1 MRQIGN
7 YTVDDVPVGEGGMG
21 RVLRGWA
28 PNGLLVAIKEI
39 LPEFV
44 VDSEFRYRIQQEIKF
59 LVKLRGKPGIVNVY
73 DSFEL
78 NNHLYIVMEFVEGQS
93 IEQYVNASGPVPVK
107 AAVKFMVRILE
118 AMQYVHGELLVHR
131 DIKPGNIMIR
141 PDNSICI
148 LDFGV
153 AKNSDQ
159 SSGGG
164 HTVMGTVIGTDGYM
178 SPEQANGMSI
188 DHRSDIYSLGCVF
201 FYMLTG
207 KHAYTSDGNDVK
219 MMMDI
224 VNKPFPRLKDF
235 ISNVPS
241 EVNEAMEK
249 ATNKN
254 MMLRYQSCREFGM
267 DLTAYLKRVDGG
279 TKIDPPTSP
288 ENLSVSVGREMCD
301 ICAGVDN
308 QKVSRHHADVKYKL
322 RDGKPYYVYTDCSSN
337 GTTIDGNKLSRGMS
351 FNVPE
356 GVTPTIWLANDPSA
370 ALDWS
375 QVVELMKSKLASVQD
390 AESDK
395 ITDERSEDPGDG
407 DDNGKHQ
414 SFIDKI
420 KTFFGRLSI

>member
-1 MRQIGN
+1 MRQIGH

-39 LPEFV
+39 LPEYV
-44 VDSEFRYRIQQEIKF
+44 VDSEFRYRIQQEINF

-93 IEQYVNASGPVPVK
+93 IEQYVTANGKIPLK
-107 AAVKFMVRILE
+107 AAVKYMVRILE

-141 PDNSICI
+141 PDNTICI

-153 AKNSDQ
+153 AKNAGQ
-159 SSGGG
+159 SPGAG

-207 KHAYTSDGNDVK
+207 QHAYTSDGNDVK

-235 ISNVPS
+235 ISSVPT

-267 DLTAYLKRVDGG
+267 DLTAYIKRVDGG
-279 TKIDPPTSP
+279 TKIDPPMSP
-288 ENLSVSVGREMCD
+288 DELCVSIGREMCD
-301 ICAGVDN
+301 ICAGTDN
-308 QKVSRHHADVKYKL
+308 QKVSRHHADVKYKV

-337 GTTIDGNKLSRGMS
+337 GTTIDGNKLMRGMS

-356 GVTPTIWLANDPSA
+356 GVKPTIWLAHDPSSP
-370 ALDWS
+370 LDWD
-375 QVVELMKSKLASVQD
+375 QVVTIMKSKLSSVKETGTDGTTDNNNSASD
-390 AESDK
+390 TEETEEAPLSLLD
-395 ITDERSEDPGDG
+395 R
-407 DDNGKHQ
+407 
-414 SFIDKI
+414 I
-420 KTFFGRLSI
+420 KRFFGK